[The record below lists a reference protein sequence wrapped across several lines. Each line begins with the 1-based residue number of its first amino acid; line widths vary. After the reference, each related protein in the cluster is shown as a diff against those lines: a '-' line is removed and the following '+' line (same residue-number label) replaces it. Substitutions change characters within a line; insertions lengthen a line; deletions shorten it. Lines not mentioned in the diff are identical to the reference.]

1 MKNVFL
7 IILLSCRSFFIQ
19 AQISIDKNDIADA
32 GDTILVSNIAN
43 TDAYDYT
50 LTDTNYIWDFYLLE
64 LNNQEVKKYEEVIN
78 VGFIYAAYF
87 ADLPFNPNRANM
99 ADEGNLSLPA
109 LITSSDAFNFYDRND
124 DEFKQVGIGATLNG
138 IETPYRYINDDKIY
152 EFPLSYGNKDT
163 SFSNYTFRIPSL
175 AGYGYKQTRFN
186 EVDGFGT
193 LITPFDTF
201 EVIRLKSIIRGR
213 DSLYIDSLGFG
224 FEFDRPVVTEYKW
237 LAKDKK
243 IPVLQYTTQS
253 VFGTTFITDA
263 FFQDKKF
270 VPNAVLNKNQNI
282 DLSIYPNPA
291 KTKFTIK
298 HGLKNTILNVSLY
311 NLEGKK
317 ISIDAIISNNQIN
330 VSLTENHLDSGWHV
344 VQLETENGIASKLI
358 FLLL

>member
-7 IILLSCRSFFIQ
+7 LALLFLSAIMLQ
-19 AQISIDKNDIADA
+19 GQISIDKNDIAEA

-43 TDAYDYT
+43 TEAYDYI
-50 LTDTNYIWDFYLLE
+50 LTDTNYIWNFYLLE

-138 IETPYRYINDDKIY
+138 IETPYRFINDDKIY

-175 AGYGYKQTRFN
+175 AGYGYKQKRFN

-224 FEFDRPVVTEYKW
+224 FEFDRPVITEYKW

-243 IPVLQYTTQS
+243 IPVLQYTIQT
-253 VFGTTFITDA
+253 VFGNSFVTEA
-263 FFQDKKF
+263 FYQDKKF
-270 VPNAVLNKNQNI
+270 VPNAVINKKQT
-282 DLSIYPNPA
+282 DSFSIYPNP
-291 KTKFTIK
+291 TKDKFIIK
-298 HGLKNTILNVSLY
+298 HNLKNTIQNIALFNI
-311 NLEGKK
+311 EGKK
-317 ISIDAIISNNQIN
+317 IDLDTVISNNEIE
-330 VSLTENHLDSGWHV
+330 VSLPISSFISGWHIV
-344 VQLETENGIASKLI
+344 RLEIENEVLSQLILI
-358 FLLL
+358 LP